1 MSDYTP
7 VITGMGVVSAIG
19 IGVDEFNRSLEAGKS
34 GIDEIV
40 SFDPEGTGRERAAE
54 IHEYD
59 EAPYLRSP
67 KNYLDRNSALAFG
80 ACEMAIR
87 QSGLEL
93 PRDDKR
99 GGIAFGS
106 AAGNLESLQTFNN
119 KLVEKGPRF
128 APPFLFPHTYQ
139 NTTVGLLSMEYGL
152 GGMHACPCSGGAA
165 GLEAIAQAAQWI
177 QEGREDLILA
187 GGSEA
192 FSEPLFHIMLG
203 KGSLSPDNDAPES
216 CLPLSPARN
225 GTILGEGAAAF
236 IIESAASAQARG
248 AAILGKILGHGMAQS
263 PADSMSL
270 ALRAASLESSDL
282 AAIFAASGGY
292 SDVDLSEAA
301 AIRTAVGDH
310 GTPVVALKGAI
321 AETLGASGPLSLAA
335 ALTALHSGKLPHIMS
350 ENYGAVLG
358 IDLVTQPRLFDV
370 GPVMVNACSP
380 WGGAWVSVVVGR

>member
-1 MSDYTP
+1 MSDHTP

-19 IGVDEFNRSLEAGKS
+19 IGLEEFSRSLEAGKS

-67 KNYLDRNSALAFG
+67 KNYLDRNSCLAFG

-93 PRDDKR
+93 PRDDKS
-99 GGIAFGS
+99 GGIVFGS
-106 AAGNLESLQTFNN
+106 AAGNLESLQTFNE
-119 KLVEKGPRF
+119 KLVAKGPRF

-165 GLEAIAQAAQWI
+165 GLEAIAQAAGWI
-177 QEGREDLILA
+177 QEGRESMVLA
-187 GGSEA
+187 GGSEG

-216 CLPLSPARN
+216 CLPLSPNRN
-225 GTILGEGAAAF
+225 GTILGEGAAAVML
-236 IIESAASAQARG
+236 EPASSAQARG
-248 AAILGKILGHGMAQS
+248 ATILGKILGHGMAQT

-270 ALRAASLESSDL
+270 ALRAASLQGPDL

-292 SDVDLSEAA
+292 GDVDLSEAA
-301 AIRTAVGDH
+301 AIRATVGDH
-310 GTPVVALKGAI
+310 GAPVVALKGTL
-321 AETLGASGPLSLAA
+321 AETLGASGPLNVI
-335 ALTALHSGKLPHIMS
+335 TALHSAKLSHIMAD
-350 ENYGAVLG
+350 NYESLPGL
-358 IDLVTQPRLFDV
+358 DLVTQPRLFDV